1 MRSQDIAASMLEQ
14 AALRLVTIKTSIEM
28 GGYAYAV
35 RSAQEC
41 VEMSLKAA
49 LRTVG
54 IEYPKK
60 HDVGAVLLQVRA
72 RFPDWFATEEFAEV
86 SRELAEKRAPSMYG
100 DDLRMIPAT
109 QLFTREDAERAA
121 VQAKKVHE
129 ACTRLRDES
138 SVTTR

>member
-1 MRSQDIAASMLEQ
+1 MLEQ

-60 HDVGAVLLQVRA
+60 HDVSAVLPQVRT

-100 DDLRMIPAT
+100 DDLKMLPAS
-109 QLFTREDAERAA
+109 QLFTREDAQKAA
-121 VQAKKVHE
+121 GQAQRIYDG
-129 ACTRLRDES
+129 CTRLLREAFPAS
-138 SVTTR
+138 

>member
-1 MRSQDIAASMLEQ
+1 MLEQ
-14 AALRLVTIKTSIEM
+14 ASLRLVTIKTSIEM

-60 HDVGAVLLQVRA
+60 HDVSAVLLQVRT

-86 SRELAEKRAPSMYG
+86 STELAEKRAPSMYG
-100 DDLRMIPAT
+100 DDLKMVPAS
-109 QLFTREDAERAA
+109 QLFIRGDAQKAA
-121 VQAKKVHE
+121 GQAQRIYD
-129 ACTRLRDES
+129 ACTRLLREAFPAS
-138 SVTTR
+138 

>member
-1 MRSQDIAASMLEQ
+1 VRNQEIAASMLEQ
-14 AALRLVTIKTSIEM
+14 AAQRLTTIKTSTEM

-60 HDVGAVLLQVRA
+60 HDVSAVLLQVRA
-72 RFPDWFATEEFAEV
+72 RFPDWFAIEEFAEA

-100 DDLRMIPAT
+100 DDLKMLPASE
-109 QLFTREDAERAA
+109 LFTREDAQKAA
-121 VQAKKVHE
+121 GQAQKIHDTCVRLLRE
-129 ACTRLRDES
+129 AFPAR
-138 SVTTR
+138 